1 MRTRQIGTGSPGE
14 KFREESLVEGIRPH
28 SDAAG
33 DPDRPWRRRSPPPD
47 LAPLAVR
54 DPVVRTLD
62 PPVSVEDDVPPDR
75 GVAHCERVAAGAEE
89 GDLQVDRGSHVRREV
104 VAGSGVDESE
114 TAQAPHLRITTG
126 PAEACATSQPAA
138 LRLTVDHLHWLTSG
152 ATSLARGMNDAPKIV
167 ALVVAASVLLGG
179 TTLSAGSLFGLVTAS
194 MVAGSLVAGRR
205 VTHVLA
211 TKVTPM
217 DHHDGFAANLVTA
230 GLVTAGAVYGLPMST
245 THVASGG
252 IFSAGAQRGTLN
264 RRTLR
269 DILLAWAVTLPAAA
283 ALGMAVYA
291 IAGWVQAGAS

>member
-1 MRTRQIGTGSPGE
+1 
-14 KFREESLVEGIRPH
+14 
-28 SDAAG
+28 
-33 DPDRPWRRRSPPPD
+33 
-47 LAPLAVR
+47 
-54 DPVVRTLD
+54 
-62 PPVSVEDDVPPDR
+62 
-75 GVAHCERVAAGAEE
+75 
-89 GDLQVDRGSHVRREV
+89 
-104 VAGSGVDESE
+104 
-114 TAQAPHLRITTG
+114 
-126 PAEACATSQPAA
+126 
-138 LRLTVDHLHWLTSG
+138 
-152 ATSLARGMNDAPKIV
+152 MNDAPKIV